1 MIEAA
6 KNGCNNLIK
15 FQEKNVYFD
24 SDSGIEK
31 SSLGTKLDKISYL
44 ESKVDSSNLP
54 AVSNLMTD
62 WELYENGWFI
72 NSYDNKDLFYYL
84 AQIGNYGFHRP
95 KELDYFR

>member
-1 MIEAA
+1 MIRAA
-6 KNGCNNLIK
+6 KNGCASVIK

-24 SDSGIEK
+24 CDSGIEK

-54 AVSNLMTD
+54 AVLNLMTD

-72 NSYDNKDLFYYL
+72 NSYDNQHLFYYL
-84 AQIGNYGFHRP
+84 TQIGDCGYHRP
-95 KELDYFR
+95 KELDYF